1 MRIVLWNCD
10 GGLARK
16 PKVDFLKAL
25 EPDVAVLPEIR
36 EQHIEGLAPRDSR
49 WVTNNSKTDSPKGLG
64 VLTFKQYSLEDFS
77 RDEEMEIYFPL
88 RVRSQDFSFN
98 LLAVWNFY
106 YASKTGRFKGVRGKN
121 SVEYT
126 SADHYR
132 SFLADPSLL
141 VGDLNFGPDFGRG
154 FTKYCGVLN
163 QIGLK
168 SLYHQDADLDVG
180 QTKLQT
186 YKPNRGGKKYHLDH
200 IFGSQFFQKRLARFH
215 CEPLEKVPFS
225 DHAALVIDF
234 KL

>member
-1 MRIVLWNCD
+1 MRVVLWNCD

-16 PKVDFLKAL
+16 VKVDFLKSL

-36 EQHIEGLAPRDSR
+36 EAHIKALAARDSR
-49 WVTNNSKTDSPKGLG
+49 WTTNNGKTSSPKGLG
-64 VLTFKQYSLEDFS
+64 VLTFNEYGLEDFP
-77 RDEEMEIYFPL
+77 RDNEMEIYFPL

-106 YASKTGRFKGVRGKN
+106 FASKTGRFKGVRGEG
-121 SVEYT
+121 SVEYQ
-126 SADHYR
+126 SVHHYS

-154 FTKYCGVLN
+154 FTKYCELLN
-163 QIGLK
+163 QIDLK
-168 SLYHQDADLDVG
+168 SLYHQDAGLNVC

-186 YKPNRGGKKYHLDH
+186 YKPNRGLNRYHLDH
-200 IFGSQFFQKRLARFH
+200 VFGSPLFQKGLARFQ

-225 DHAALVIDF
+225 DHAALVVDF
-234 KL
+234 RL